1 MKLRIPHTHFCCS
14 LVVCLSAC
22 CLFVSSHPISLQ
34 IGMSL
39 RALSPAG
46 RLGKRARTNFDSDSD
61 DSPKT
66 SDDPFGGSSPLKDPP
81 SALGKQGLSSMESIA
96 AATEQVATTL
106 ATGLMHAVSNA
117 TRALGVA
124 VQTKL
129 DAMQSIAD
137 GIKSQLRG
145 HSCHHQHRL
154 ARNWHI
160 RYSHSRG
167 KGGRAG

>member
-1 MKLRIPHTHFCCS
+1 M
-14 LVVCLSAC
+14 CLSAG

-46 RLGKRARTNFDSDSD
+46 RLGKRARTTFDSDSD
-61 DSPKT
+61 DDASPKT

-81 SALGKQGLSSMESIA
+81 SALGKQGLSTMESIA

-106 ATGLMHAVSNA
+106 ATGLMHAVANA

-124 VQTKL
+124 GQTKL
-129 DAMQSIAD
+129 DAMQAIAD
-137 GIKSQLRG
+137 GIKSQLNTKLEDEG
-145 HSCHHQHRL
+145 Q
-154 ARNWHI
+154 
-160 RYSHSRG
+160 G
-167 KGGRAG
+167 AG

>member
-14 LVVCLSAC
+14 LLVCLSAC

-61 DSPKT
+61 DSPRT

-81 SALGKQGLSSMESIA
+81 SALGKQGLSTMESIA

-117 TRALGVA
+117 TQALGVA
-124 VQTKL
+124 GQTKL
-129 DAMQSIAD
+129 DAMQRIA
-137 GIKSQLRG
+137 SNRSSTPSSRQCRQLQMAFKR
-145 HSCHHQHRL
+145 SCVH
-154 ARNWHI
+154 
-160 RYSHSRG
+160 
-167 KGGRAG
+167 